1 MEISLVVAAAENN
14 AIGYEN
20 DLPWGRGLPADL
32 EHFKKTTS
40 GHTVIMGRKTFESIG
55 RLLPNRTN
63 IIISRDQ
70 NYDASGGIV
79 VTSLEQALSYARS
92 RDEKEIF
99 IIGGAQIFERSL
111 PLATKIYLTR
121 VHADVPGDTFF
132 SGLNPNQ
139 WQKVSE
145 EKHLKDEKNIYDYT
159 FEMWE
164 RAK

>member
-92 RDEKEIF
+92 RDEK
-99 IIGGAQIFERSL
+99 
-111 PLATKIYLTR
+111 
-121 VHADVPGDTFF
+121 
-132 SGLNPNQ
+132 
-139 WQKVSE
+139 
-145 EKHLKDEKNIYDYT
+145 
-159 FEMWE
+159 
-164 RAK
+164 

>member
-1 MEISLVVAAAENN
+1 MILSLIAALGKNRV
-14 AIGYEN
+14 IGDHN
-20 DLPWGRGLPADL
+20 TLPWHLPADL
-32 EHFKKTTS
+32 KRFKELTA
-40 GHTVIMGRKTFESIG
+40 GHTVIMGRKTYESIG
-55 RLLPNRTN
+55 RPLPKRRN
-63 IIISRDQ
+63 IIITRQADLKIPGCEIA
-70 NYDASGGIV
+70 D
-79 VTSLEQALSYARS
+79 SLENAIKLVA
-92 RDEKEIF
+92 DEKEVF

-111 PLATKIYLTR
+111 PLATKIYFTR